1 VVNKSLRVNWLRQL
15 GARLAAA
22 PPRRVSFLISLL
34 VTLAGLGVFL
44 FANIGGSP
52 LAGFVF
58 LQNIEQ
64 RSLDARFNLRGA
76 RLPDPRIVIVDID
89 EKTLQRVGAYPI
101 ARSAYAQ
108 MVDRLHA
115 DGARIVAFD
124 VTFPTPEKNS
134 AVEALGKLEGELR
147 GAPAPVR
154 EKIAALKQSS
164 DHDLR
169 LAESM
174 KRAGNVILGHVFL
187 DAQRGEALSPEAA
200 EAYFNTAWGAPFPQV
215 LKVKAGRDFDLGQA
229 WQQKGGGQVAQAVE
243 ANIAPLAEA
252 ARSFGFINNNPD
264 SDGAMR
270 RAALLI
276 RYQNTLFFPSLAFQV
291 VREYEQVP
299 DQDLKAFINE
309 NGLERI
315 EFGSHVLRP
324 RSDSTVLINYAGPFG
339 TYPHYSMVDVME
351 GKTPAGTF
359 RDKIVLLGPTALG
372 IGDMRSTPFP
382 EPTYMGVEIHANI
395 LDNLLHVDEPARSF
409 LRRGNREEMADL
421 GVILLFGLGLGWWF
435 GRTRPALA
443 TLSAALAVAL
453 FLVLLVVAFGRWG
466 MWLSFVVPA
475 GTLLA
480 NYAGVT
486 SFRMIFEE
494 REKRKVR
501 HTFQQYVSPGVIR
514 LLEQDPGRFL
524 RRGGETKEL
533 TIMFADIRGF
543 TSLSEG
549 LTADELVT
557 LLNEY
562 LGEMTEILFKRW
574 GTLDK
579 YIGDAIMAFW
589 GSPFPQEDHAQR
601 ACSAALD
608 MCARLEELNLGWREQ
623 GRPTLA
629 IGVGLNTGPVNVGN
643 MGSDRRLAWT
653 VMGDN
658 VNLTSRLEGLTK
670 EYGVRIVVS
679 ESTWQ
684 QVQSH
689 FVGRDLDRIRVK
701 GKQQPVGIFELLD
714 FRENAE
720 RHDELLAGFEQA
732 MGAYRRREWREAVTG
747 FEALLE
753 RWPQDAPSQLFLRR
767 SREFLSEAPASDW
780 DGVYVMKTK

>member
-1 VVNKSLRVNWLRQL
+1 VKWLRQL

-22 PPRRVSFLISLL
+22 PPRRVSFVLSTL
-34 VTLAGLGVFL
+34 VTLVGLGVFL

-76 RLPDPRIVIVDID
+76 RAPDPRIAIVDID

-108 MVDRLHA
+108 LVDRLHA
-115 DGARIVAFD
+115 DGARLVALD

-134 AVEALGKLEGELR
+134 AVEALGKLEGELK
-147 GAPAPVR
+147 GAPAPVQ

-164 DHDLR
+164 DNDLR
-169 LAESM
+169 LAQSM
-174 KRAGNVILGHVFL
+174 KGAGNVILGHVFL
-187 DAQRGEALSPEAA
+187 DAQRSEALSPQAA
-200 EAYFNTAWGAPFPQV
+200 EAYFNTAWAAAFPQV
-215 LKVKAGRDFDLGQA
+215 LKVKKAGRDFDLGDA
-229 WQQKGGGQVAQAVE
+229 WKSADGVVAQAVE
-243 ANIAPLAEA
+243 ANTLPLAEA

-276 RYQNTLFFPSLAFQV
+276 RYQNADFFPSLAFQV
-291 VREYEQVP
+291 MREYEQVP

-315 EFGSHVLRP
+315 EFGAHTLRP
-324 RSDSTVLINYAGPFG
+324 RPDSTVLINYAGPFG
-339 TYPHYSMVDVME
+339 TYPHYSMVDVIE
-351 GKTPAGTF
+351 GKVPADTF

-372 IGDMRSTPFP
+372 IGDIRNTPFQG
-382 EPTYMGVEIHANI
+382 PTYMGVEIHANI
-395 LDNLLHVDEPARSF
+395 IDNLLHVDEPGRSF
-409 LRRGNREEMADL
+409 LRRGNREEMTDL
-421 GVILLFGLGLGWWF
+421 VVLLLFGLGLGWWF

-443 TLSAALAVAL
+443 TLSAAVAVAL
-453 FLVLLVVAFGRWG
+453 FLVLVVVAFGRWG
-466 MWLSFVVPA
+466 MWLSFVVPV

-501 HTFQQYVSPGVIR
+501 RTFQQYVSPGVIR

-524 RRGGETKEL
+524 RRGGEMKDL

-549 LTADELVT
+549 LTPDELVT

-562 LGEMTEILFKRW
+562 LGEMTEILFRRW

-608 MCARLEELNLGWREQ
+608 MCARLEELNLGWRQQ

-658 VNLTSRLEGLTK
+658 VNLASRLEGLTK
-670 EYGVRIVVS
+670 EYGVRVVVA

-684 QVQSH
+684 QVQAH

-720 RHDELLAGFEQA
+720 RHGELLAGFEEA
-732 MGAYRRREWREAVTG
+732 MRAYRRREWQEAIAG
-747 FEALLE
+747 FEALLI
-753 RWPQDAPSQLFLRR
+753 RSPQDGPSQLFLRR
-767 SREFLSEAPASDW
+767 SREFLAEAPPPDW
-780 DGVYVMKTK
+780 DGVYVFTKK

>member
-1 VVNKSLRVNWLRQL
+1 MVRLARQL
-15 GARLAAA
+15 GTRLAAV
-22 PPRRVSFLISLL
+22 PPRRVSFVISLA
-34 VTLAGLGVFL
+34 VTLAGLAAFL

-58 LQNIEQ
+58 VQNVEQ

-76 RLPDPRIVIVDID
+76 RPPDPRIVLVDID

-108 MVDRLHA
+108 LIDRLHA

-134 AVEALGKLEGELR
+134 AVEALGKLEGELKS
-147 GAPAPVR
+147 APAPVR

-164 DHDLR
+164 DNDRL

-187 DAQRGEALSPEAA
+187 DAQRGEALSPQAA
-200 EAYFNTAWGAPFPQV
+200 EAYFNTAWGAAFPQV
-215 LKVKAGRDFDLGQA
+215 LKVKAGRDFDLGEA
-229 WQQKGGGQVAQAVE
+229 WEKRGGGQVAQAVE
-243 ANIAPLAEA
+243 ANIASLAES

-264 SDGAMR
+264 SDGTMR
-270 RAALLI
+270 RAGLLI
-276 RYQNTLFFPSLAFQV
+276 RYQNAEFFPSLAFQV
-291 VREYEQVP
+291 MREYQQVP
-299 DQDLKAFINE
+299 DQELKAFLNE

-315 EFGSHVLRP
+315 EFGAHTLRP
-324 RSDSTVLINYAGPFG
+324 RPDSTVLINYAGPFG
-339 TYPHYSMVDVME
+339 AYPHYSMVEVME
-351 GKTPAGTF
+351 GEVSPATF

-372 IGDMRSTPFP
+372 IGDIRNTPFQG
-382 EPTYMGVEIHANI
+382 PTYMGVEIHANVV
-395 LDNLLHVDEPARSF
+395 DNLLHVDEPGRAF
-409 LRRGNREEMADL
+409 LRRGNREEMVDL
-421 GVILLFGLGLGWWF
+421 AGILFFGLGLGWWF
-435 GRTRPALA
+435 GKTKPAWA
-443 TLSAALAVAL
+443 TLSAAAVFAL
-453 FLVLLVVAFGRWG
+453 FLVLVVVAFGRWG

-501 HTFQQYVSPGVIR
+501 RTFQQYVSPGVIR

-549 LTADELVT
+549 LTADEVVT

-562 LGEMTEILFKRW
+562 LGEMTEILFQRW

-589 GSPFPQEDHAQR
+589 GSPFPQEDYAQR

-608 MCARLEELNLGWREQ
+608 MCARLEELNLRWREEN
-623 GRPTLA
+623 RPTLA

-658 VNLTSRLEGLTK
+658 VNLASRLEGLTK
-670 EYGVRIVVS
+670 EYGVRMVVS

-701 GKQQPVGIFELLD
+701 GKQQPVGVYELLG
-714 FRENAE
+714 FRQNAE
-720 RHDELLAGFEQA
+720 QHGELLAAFGDA
-732 MGAYRRREWREAVTG
+732 LRAYRRRQWREAVAG
-747 FEALLE
+747 FEALLG
-753 RWPQDAPSQLFLRR
+753 RWPQDGPSQLFLRR
-767 SREFLSEAPASDW
+767 SREFLAEAPPPDW

>member
-1 VVNKSLRVNWLRQL
+1 MIRLARQL
-15 GARLAAA
+15 GTRLAAA
-22 PPRRVSFLISLL
+22 PPRRVSFAISLV
-34 VTLAGLGVFL
+34 VTVAGLMVVL

-76 RLPDPRIVIVDID
+76 RPPDPRVVIVDID

-108 MVDRLHA
+108 LVDRLHA
-115 DGARIVAFD
+115 DGARIVTFD

-134 AVEALGKLEGELR
+134 AVEALARLETELG

-154 EKIAALKQSS
+154 GRIAALKQSS
-164 DHDLR
+164 DNDRR

-174 KRAGNVILGHVFL
+174 KGSGNVILGHVFL
-187 DAQRGEALSPEAA
+187 DAQRGEALSPGAA
-200 EAYFNTAWGAPFPQV
+200 EAYFNTAWAAAFPQV
-215 LKVKAGRDFDLGQA
+215 LKVKAGGDFDLGQA
-229 WQQKGGGQVAQAVE
+229 WTRGGGQVAQAVE

-264 SDGAMR
+264 SDGTMR
-270 RAALLI
+270 RAVLLI
-276 RYQNTLFFPSLAFQV
+276 RYQNADFFPSLAFQAM
-291 VREYEQVP
+291 REYEHIP
-299 DQDLKAFINE
+299 DQELKAFINE

-315 EFGSHVLRP
+315 EFGGHILRP

-339 TYPHYSMVDVME
+339 TYAHSSMVDVME
-351 GKTPAGTF
+351 GKVPAGTF

-372 IGDMRSTPFP
+372 IGDIRSTPFQGP
-382 EPTYMGVEIHANI
+382 AYMGVEIHANI
-395 LDNLLHVDEPARSF
+395 IDNLLHVDEPGRSF

-421 GVILLFGLGLGWWF
+421 AVILLFGLGLGWWF

-443 TLSAALAVAL
+443 TLSVGAVFAVFLA
-453 FLVLLVVAFGRWG
+453 LVVAAFGRWG

-501 HTFQQYVSPGVIR
+501 RTFQQYVSPGVIR

-524 RRGGETKEL
+524 RRGGEMKEL

-549 LTADELVT
+549 LTPDELVT

-562 LGEMTEILFKRW
+562 LGEMTDILFKRW

-579 YIGDAIMAFW
+579 YIG
-589 GSPFPQEDHAQR
+589 
-601 ACSAALD
+601 
-608 MCARLEELNLGWREQ
+608 
-623 GRPTLA
+623 
-629 IGVGLNTGPVNVGN
+629 
-643 MGSDRRLAWT
+643 
-653 VMGDN
+653 
-658 VNLTSRLEGLTK
+658 
-670 EYGVRIVVS
+670 
-679 ESTWQ
+679 
-684 QVQSH
+684 
-689 FVGRDLDRIRVK
+689 
-701 GKQQPVGIFELLD
+701 
-714 FRENAE
+714 
-720 RHDELLAGFEQA
+720 
-732 MGAYRRREWREAVTG
+732 
-747 FEALLE
+747 
-753 RWPQDAPSQLFLRR
+753 
-767 SREFLSEAPASDW
+767 
-780 DGVYVMKTK
+780 

>member
-1 VVNKSLRVNWLRQL
+1 VINSPLIVSLLSQL
-15 GARLAAA
+15 GTRLAAV
-22 PPRRVSFLISLL
+22 PPRQVSFAISLL
-34 VTLAGLGVFL
+34 VTLAGLVVFL

-58 LQNIEQ
+58 LQNVEQ

-76 RLPDPRIVIVDID
+76 RPPDSRIVIVDID

-101 ARSAYAQ
+101 ARSAYAHL
-108 MVDRLHA
+108 VDRLRA
-115 DGARIVAFD
+115 GGARIVAFD

-134 AVEALGKLEGELR
+134 AVEALAKLETEL
-147 GAPAPVR
+147 GSAPGPVR
-154 EKIAALKQSS
+154 ERIATLKQAS
-164 DHDLR
+164 DNDRL
-169 LAESM
+169 LAESL

-187 DAQRGEALSPEAA
+187 GAQRGEALSPEAA
-200 EAYFNTAWGAPFPQV
+200 EAYFNTAWAAAFPQV
-215 LKVKAGRDFDLGQA
+215 LKVKAGRDFDLGEA
-229 WQQKGGGQVAQAVE
+229 WRERGGGLVAQAVE
-243 ANIAPLAEA
+243 ANIAPLAET

-264 SDGAMR
+264 SDGTMR
-270 RAALLI
+270 RAVLLI
-276 RYQNTLFFPSLAFQV
+276 RYQNADFFPSLAFQV
-291 VREYEQVP
+291 TREYVQVP
-299 DQDLKAFINE
+299 DQYLKAFINE

-315 EFGSHVLRP
+315 EFGAHTLRP
-324 RSDSTVLINYAGPFG
+324 RADSTVLINYAGPFG
-339 TYPHYSMVDVME
+339 TYPHYSMVDVIE
-351 GKTPAGTF
+351 GKVSPATF

-372 IGDMRSTPFP
+372 IGDIRSTPFQG
-382 EPTYMGVEIHANI
+382 PTYMGVEIHANI
-395 LDNLLHVDEPARSF
+395 IDNLLRVDEPGHSF

-421 GVILLFGLGLGWWF
+421 AVILLFGLGLGWWF
-435 GRTRPALA
+435 GRTKPAWA
-443 TLSAALAVAL
+443 TLSAAAVFAL
-453 FLVLLVVAFGRWG
+453 FLVLVVVAFGRWG

-514 LLEQDPGRFL
+514 LLEQDSGRLL
-524 RRGGETKEL
+524 RRGGEMKEL

-543 TSLSEG
+543 TALSEG
-549 LTADELVT
+549 LTPDELVT

-562 LGEMTEILFKRW
+562 LGEMTEIVFRRW

-589 GSPFPQEDHAQR
+589 GSPIPQEDHAQR
-601 ACSAALD
+601 GCSAALE
-608 MCARLEELNLGWREQ
+608 MWARLEKLNLRWREE

-643 MGSDRRLAWT
+643 MGSDQRLAWT

-658 VNLTSRLEGLTK
+658 VNLASRLEGLTK
-670 EYGVRIVVS
+670 EYGVRVVVS

-689 FVGRDLDRIRVK
+689 FVGRELDRIRVK
-701 GKQQPVGIFELLD
+701 GKQQPVGIHELLD
-714 FRENAE
+714 VRENAE
-720 RHDELLAGFEQA
+720 RHGDLLAGFEQA
-732 MGAYRRREWREAVTG
+732 MAAYRRREWREAVTE
-747 FEALLE
+747 FEALL
-753 RWPQDAPSQLFLRR
+753 RRSPQDGPSQLFLRR
-767 SREFLSEAPASDW
+767 SREFLAEAPAPDW

>member
-1 VVNKSLRVNWLRQL
+1 MRLVRQL
-15 GARLAAA
+15 GTRLAAA
-22 PPRRVSFLISLL
+22 PPRRVSFAISLV
-34 VTLAGLGVFL
+34 VTLAGLAVYVFSG
-44 FANIGGSP
+44 IGGNP
-52 LAGFVF
+52 WAGFSLV
-58 LQNIEQ
+58 QNIEL
-64 RSLDARFNLRGA
+64 RSLDARFGLRGA
-76 RLPDPRIVIVDID
+76 RPPDVRIVIVDID
-89 EKTLQRVGAYPI
+89 EKTLQRMGAYPI

-108 MVDRLHA
+108 LVDRLHA
-115 DGARIVAFD
+115 DGASLVAFD

-134 AVEALGKLEGELR
+134 AVEALAKLEGEL
-147 GAPAPVR
+147 GSAPAPVR
-154 EKIAALKQSS
+154 ERIARLKQSS
-164 DHDLR
+164 DNDRL

-174 KRAGNVILGHVFL
+174 KRAGNVLLGHVFL
-187 DAQRGEALSPEAA
+187 DAERAEAVSPQSA
-200 EAYFNTAWGAPFPQV
+200 EAYFNTAWGAAFPQV

-229 WQQKGGGQVAQAVE
+229 WARGGGQVAQAVE
-243 ANIAPLAEA
+243 ANIPPLAEA

-270 RAALLI
+270 RAVLLM
-276 RYQNTLFFPSLAFQV
+276 RYQNADFFPSLAFQV
-291 VREYEQVP
+291 VREYERVP
-299 DQDLKAFINE
+299 DQELKAFINE

-339 TYPHYSMVDVME
+339 TYPHYSMVDVIE
-351 GKTPAGTF
+351 GKVPAATF

-372 IGDMRSTPFP
+372 IGDIRSTPFP
-382 EPTYMGVEIHANI
+382 GPTYMGVEIHANI
-395 LDNLLHVDEPARSF
+395 IDNLLRVDEPGRTF

-421 GVILLFGLGLGWWF
+421 AVILLFGLGLGWWF

-453 FLVLLVVAFGRWG
+453 FLALVVVAFGRWG
-466 MWLSFVVPA
+466 MWLSFIVPA

-501 HTFQQYVSPGVIR
+501 RTFQQYVSPGVIR

-524 RRGGETKEL
+524 RRGGEMKEL

-549 LTADELVT
+549 LTPDELVT

-562 LGEMTEILFKRW
+562 LGEMTEILFRRW

-608 MCARLEELNLGWREQ
+608 MCARLEELNLRWREE

-658 VNLTSRLEGLTK
+658 VNLASRLEGLTK
-670 EYGVRIVVS
+670 EYGVRVVVS

-684 QVQSH
+684 QLAAH

-701 GKQQPVGIFELLD
+701 GKQQPVGVYELLD

-720 RHDELLAGFEQA
+720 QHRELLAGFEEA
-732 MGAYRRREWREAVTG
+732 MRAYRQREWQEAVNR
-747 FEALLE
+747 FETLL
-753 RWPQDAPSQLFLRR
+753 RRSPQDGPSQLLLRR
-767 SREFLSEAPASDW
+767 SREFLAEAPAADW